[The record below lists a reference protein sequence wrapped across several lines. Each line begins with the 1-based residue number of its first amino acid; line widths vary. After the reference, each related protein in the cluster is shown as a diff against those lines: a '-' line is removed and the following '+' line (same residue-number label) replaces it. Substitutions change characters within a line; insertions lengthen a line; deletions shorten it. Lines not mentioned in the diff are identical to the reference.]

1 MYIKEKKE
9 KSQASTQKIWKK
21 KSQKKNPKETNN
33 KDNLRQKSSR
43 ERRHKLTN
51 LF

>member
-21 KSQKKNPKETNN
+21 KKSQKKKSEKKTQRN
-33 KDNLRQKSSR
+33 K
-43 ERRHKLTN
+43 
-51 LF
+51 